1 MHPSTKTATPTTTR
15 LPSINSGT
23 RLAIVGIGSELR
35 SDDAAGVLIA
45 RRLASRLPP
54 RSNVLILDAGAV
66 PESFTGPLRR
76 FQPSM
81 VLLVDSANLGLEP
94 GQTGLLEWHESG
106 GLSAGTHTLPVA
118 VVAQY
123 LHNEIGCQVF
133 LLGIQPASLDFL
145 GGLTPAVRKAV
156 DGVVNS
162 VMKWL
167 KGAEAPA
174 KVRRPPIV

>member
-94 GQTGLLEWHESG
+94 GQTGLLE
-106 GLSAGTHTLPVA
+106 
-118 VVAQY
+118 
-123 LHNEIGCQVF
+123 
-133 LLGIQPASLDFL
+133 
-145 GGLTPAVRKAV
+145 
-156 DGVVNS
+156 
-162 VMKWL
+162 
-167 KGAEAPA
+167 
-174 KVRRPPIV
+174 